1 MAGCLLP
8 PGTRLSRRRDAEPK
22 ARAIAAAAVL
32 SRAVCL
38 GFDKEHRQSNPGL
51 A

>member
-1 MAGCLLP
+1 MADSLLP
-8 PGTRLSRRRDAEPK
+8 PGTQLSRRDAEPK
-22 ARAIAAAAVL
+22 ERAITAAVVL

-38 GFDKEHRQSNPGL
+38 GFDKEHTQSNPGL